1 MNKMMMLVFA
11 TLLLA
16 ALPTQAAFIVSPEKL
31 STQQAN
37 VLVVDARSVE
47 SYETGHI
54 DGAVSFPVEWTFEEK
69 SVDGTIVNPAK
80 AQAILRKLGIE
91 TTTPVVIYDN
101 GTMMDA
107 ARLFWM
113 LEVYGIKKVQVLDG
127 GYAAWSS
134 LGLPQSLDQPA
145 RQASQY
151 VANIDHHRIAT
162 KLTTLAATQNPQQVI
177 VDARSPSD
185 YMGKTSTAKR
195 YGHIPTALSIP
206 ATSNVANTETQG
218 ATFLPAERLEQV
230 YAQLPKSS
238 RVILYCAIGR
248 VSSSNYLALRSLG
261 YDVANYDASWQQWG
275 NDVSLPINGGLTP
288 NVSP

>member
-31 STQQAN
+31 LTQQAN

-134 LGLPQSLDQPA
+134 LGLPQSLDQPV
-145 RQASQY
+145 RQSSQY